1 MLFQLVNCIFDCA
14 IRISVEKLWCVSN
27 LILCAFKSPRDG
39 YENTNAISI
48 GVGQNTKPGNASR
61 AKLKDIGCPGK
72 TVAVSP

>member
-1 MLFQLVNCIFDCA
+1 MLFQPVNCIFDCV

-27 LILCAFKSPRDG
+27 LIFCVFKSARDG

-61 AKLKDIGCPGK
+61 AKLKDLVCTGK
-72 TVAVSP
+72 TVAVSL